1 MRKNVT
7 GGGVWRI
14 RRQQKSKFIEV
25 FRIADKGH
33 GGILS
38 EEFLRWREQLQAR
51 EIVNMLG

>member
-14 RRQQKSKFIEV
+14 RRVQKSKFIEV
-25 FRIADKGH
+25 FRITDKGH

-38 EEFLRWREQLQAR
+38 EEFVRWREHLQAR
-51 EIVNMLG
+51 EIVDMLG